1 MPSSRYQL
9 FIGGAFVPPAS
20 RRFFSVED
28 PASGELVAQVAEG
41 TPEDVDRAV
50 RAAGEAFRVWRW
62 TSVHARA
69 ACLRRIADVLRE
81 QHEAFAQTLT
91 REVGK
96 PLRDARREVLGC
108 ADTLEYF
115 AVEAIRLHGE
125 VWPSPSST
133 EERVLVVREPVG
145 VVALIVPFNYPLT
158 LLTVKLAPALAAG
171 CTVIAK
177 PAEETPITA
186 LMLAAL
192 CHEAGLPAGVFN
204 VVTGFGEV
212 GQALVDH
219 PLVRKVS
226 FTGGV
231 DTGRRVAAKAAER
244 MKRPLLELGGQ
255 CPALVAADADWEA
268 MIPSLAWHSF
278 ENAGQ
283 FCYRINR
290 IFVEE
295 PIYEDF
301 AQAFAAAATA
311 LTVGPGLDTDSCI
324 GPLRTRAGYEKV
336 VQHVKDA
343 LAKGARL
350 LTGGRRLDGPP
361 YERGYF
367 FPPTVLVDTHPEMLL
382 MQEETF
388 GPVVGIMPVVS
399 LEEAVALANDS
410 AYGLAAY
417 VLCGDLARAWQA
429 AEALEAGSVWVNTVH
444 HSYRYCPFGGVK
456 SSGMGREKSRYGL
469 EEYTELKTIYLG
481 LGRP

>member
-1 MPSSRYQL
+1 MASRYQL
-9 FIGGAFVPPAS
+9 FIAGAFVAPAS
-20 RRFFSVED
+20 GRFFAVED
-28 PASGELVAQVAEG
+28 PASGQVVAHVAEG

-50 RAAGEAFRVWRW
+50 RAAADAFGAWRW
-62 TSVHARA
+62 TAVHERT
-69 ACLRRIADVLRE
+69 ACLRRIAAALRE
-81 QHEAFAQTLT
+81 RHEAFAEMLT

-96 PLRDARREVLGC
+96 PLRDARREALGC

-115 AVEAIRLHGE
+115 AAEAMRLHGE
-125 VWPSPSST
+125 VWPSPSPT
-133 EERVLVVREPVG
+133 GERVLVVHEPVG
-145 VVALIVPFNYPLT
+145 VVALIAPFNYPLT

-171 CTVIAK
+171 CTVVAK

-204 VVTGFGEV
+204 IVTGFGEV

-231 DTGRRVAAKAAER
+231 ETGRRVAARAAEQ

-268 MIPSLAWHSF
+268 VIPALAWHSF

-290 IFVEE
+290 LFVEE

-301 AQAFAAAATA
+301 TQAFASAAAA
-311 LTVGPGLDTDSCI
+311 LTVGPGWDVEARI

-336 VQHVKDA
+336 VQHVEDA
-343 LAKGARL
+343 LSKGARL
-350 LTGGRRLDGPP
+350 LTGGERLSGPP
-361 YERGYF
+361 YDRGYF
-367 FPPTVLVDTHPEMLL
+367 FPPTVLADTHPEMRV
-382 MQEETF
+382 MREETF
-388 GPVVGIMPVVS
+388 GPVVGIMPVAS
-399 LEEAVALANDS
+399 LEAAVALANDS

-417 VLCGDLARAWQA
+417 VFCRDLARAWQA
-429 AEALEAGSVWVNTVH
+429 ADALEAGSVWVNTVH

-456 SSGMGREKSRYGL
+456 GSGMGREKSRHGL

-481 LGRP
+481 VGRP

>member
-1 MPSSRYQL
+1 MTAQYQL
-9 FIGGAFVPPAS
+9 FIGGEFVPPAS
-20 RRFFSVED
+20 GRFFAVED
-28 PASGELVAQVAEG
+28 PASGEVVAHVAEGSPEDVEQAAQVAS
-41 TPEDVDRAV
+41 D
-50 RAAGEAFRVWRW
+50 AFRSWRW
-62 TSVHARA
+62 TAVHERA
-69 ACLRRIADVLRE
+69 ACLQRIAAALRE

-96 PLRDARREVLGC
+96 PLEAARREVLGC

-115 AVEAIRLHGE
+115 AAEALRLHGE
-125 VWPSPSST
+125 VWPSPSPT
-133 EERVLVVREPVG
+133 RERVLVVREPVG
-145 VVALIVPFNYPLT
+145 VVALIAPFNYPMT

-171 CTVIAK
+171 CTVVAK

-231 DTGRRVAAKAAER
+231 ETGRRVAARAAER

-283 FCYRINR
+283 FCYRVNR

-301 AQAFAAAATA
+301 TRAFAAAAEA
-311 LTVGPGLDTDSCI
+311 IPVGPRWDTNARI

-336 VQHVKDA
+336 VQHVEDA
-343 LAKGARL
+343 LSKGARL
-350 LTGGRRLDGPP
+350 LTGGQRLKGPP
-361 YERGYF
+361 YEHGYF
-367 FPPTVLVDTHPEMLL
+367 FPPTVLADTHPAMRV
-382 MQEETF
+382 MREETF
-388 GPVVGIMPVVS
+388 GPVVGIMPVAS
-399 LEEAVALANDS
+399 LEEAVELANAS

-417 VLCGDLARAWQA
+417 VFCRDWARAWQS
-429 AEALEAGSVWVNTVH
+429 AEALEVGSVWVNTVH

-456 SSGMGREKSRYGL
+456 GSGMGREKSRYGL

-481 LGRP
+481 VGRP